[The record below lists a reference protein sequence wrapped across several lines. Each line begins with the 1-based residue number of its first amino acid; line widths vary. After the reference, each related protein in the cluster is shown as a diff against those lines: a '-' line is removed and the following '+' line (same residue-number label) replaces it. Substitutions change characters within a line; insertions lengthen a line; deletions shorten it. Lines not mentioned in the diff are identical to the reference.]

1 MADLAKLVLEIDSDG
16 VVNGKVR
23 LDQLT
28 EAGKR
33 SEDQNKKH
41 KVSFTELNS
50 AVELAAKAFNA
61 VKAASGELTREFIS
75 GEASS
80 NKLTAVLRAVGDEAG
95 VTADQLEG
103 MAYRLSGLT
112 NVDDDQIK
120 AAEALGLTY
129 ERLRGNALE
138 PTLEVALDMAQLFD
152 GSVTSSMQALGKA
165 AEMGADGLTVLK
177 RSGVVLSEEIEGN
190 IRKMYEAGDA
200 TEAWSATLDALRAKV
215 GGTAQ
220 QMGSGDAGNVVRFQN
235 AIDNLQESMGRLA
248 ASDLS
253 PLIRQMTELFDTMS
267 GSRVSLF
274 FGEFLDAKDKS
285 GAVSGLTM
293 TQLIDLQ
300 NQIDKIQAGE
310 GFFGGKAGWFEK
322 LAEVELNRLESA
334 ILGRLN
340 ELKKAASLAEKTSAE
355 VAKIS
360 ANAGIYNTNYVD
372 AATYEERLKLGI
384 FKEAPVNS
392 SPFLAALAEA
402 NRFSYTDPVKQAS
415 WGPGE
420 LEGDPLK
427 QAMNGANRAGYE
439 GKTPK
444 EEWDERTMAIL
455 SFRDALGI
463 TIDQATLMADTFDR
477 IDATMQNIAA
487 QGIANGFEDIGA
499 ALATGADAGEAFGQA
514 MLQMGVDMAKQV
526 GQLLITA
533 GLKMLIE
540 TSTLNPAAWGMIA
553 AGGGIAMAGGAVGA
567 ASSDSSPRSS
577 SRSVAP
583 SPSQS
588 YSSSPISVSLINQS
602 GVQVEAQARETQ
614 TPSGTRQLMLVLK
627 PMVSGI
633 IASGGADQAMTNRFG
648 VAPLGRSRT

>member
-16 VVNGKVR
+16 VVTGKVR

-28 EAGKR
+28 EAGKK

-61 VKAASGELTREFIS
+61 AKAASGELTREFLS

-112 NVDDDQIK
+112 QVDDDQIK

-152 GSVTSSMQALGKA
+152 GSVTSSMQALGKT

-177 RSGVVLSEEIEGN
+177 RSGVALSEEIEGN

-285 GAVSGLTM
+285 GAVSGLSM

-300 NQIDKIQAGE
+300 NQIDKIQAGD

-322 LAEVELNRLESA
+322 LAEGELNRLESA

-340 ELKKAASLAEKTSAE
+340 ELKKAQSLAEKVVPKTSSSGTPTGAVPNFAALTGLVSDQE
-355 VAKIS
+355 SVLVFSDFLDKLSEAPQDAYDLGLALGKGLLADNS
-360 ANAGIYNTNYVD
+360 PMSPVKDNGEFYSLSKPKTVEDKLMDGSVKWSERTAGI
-372 AATYEERLKLGI
+372 
-384 FKEAPVNS
+384 
-392 SPFLAALAEA
+392 AE
-402 NRFSYTDPVKQAS
+402 
-415 WGPGE
+415 
-420 LEGDPLK
+420 
-427 QAMNGANRAGYE
+427 
-439 GKTPK
+439 
-444 EEWDERTMAIL
+444 
-455 SFRDALGI
+455 FREALGS
-463 TIDQATLMADTFDR
+463 TIDEATRLYDTFEK
-477 IDATMQNIAA
+477 IGATMQDIAA

-514 MLQMGVDMAKQV
+514 MLRMGVQMAEQV
-526 GQLLITA
+526 GQQMVTLGLQLLIKSGGVDPLGWA
-533 GLKMLIE
+533 FL
-540 TSTLNPAAWGMIA
+540 A

-567 ASSDSSPRSS
+567 ATSDSSARSS
-577 SRSVAP
+577 SRSVTP
-583 SPSQS
+583 SPSPA